1 MKKPDFEKIIQS
13 LADYY
18 GELSP
23 PLNFTNNYELCISV
37 VLSAQT
43 TDAQVNRVT
52 PYLFEKYP
60 SFEKLALADIDD
72 VERIIKSTGFYK
84 VKARSVIALSK
95 RVVEDFKGELP
106 PSMEKLV
113 LLPGVGRKS
122 ANVILSHGFDIPA
135 IAVDT
140 HVARLSVRL
149 GFSVHSDVKKIEADL
164 MQKIPRRLWSSSHL
178 YLITHG
184 RTFCK
189 ARKPLC
195 RNCPIRLLCPY
206 IDKCL

>member
-1 MKKPDFEKIIQS
+1 VKKPDFKKIIQS

-23 PLNFTNNYELCISV
+23 PLNFRNNYELCISV

-60 SFEKLALADIDD
+60 SFELLASADIND

-84 VKARSVIALSK
+84 VKARSIIALSK
-95 RVVEDFKGELP
+95 RVSEEFNGQLP
-106 PSMEKLV
+106 SSMEKLI

-122 ANVILSHGFDIPA
+122 ANVVLSHGFDVPA

-149 GFSVHSDVKKIEADL
+149 GFSVHSDVKEIEADL
-164 MQKIPRRLWSSSHL
+164 MEKIPRRLWSSSHL

-184 RTFCK
+184 RTFCR

-195 RNCPIRLLCPY
+195 RDCPIRQLCPY
-206 IDKCL
+206 KDKCL

>member
-1 MKKPDFEKIIQS
+1 MKKPDFEKIILS
-13 LADYY
+13 LAEYY

-23 PLNFTNNYELCISV
+23 PLNYTNNYELCISV

-60 SFEKLALADIDD
+60 SFELLASADVSD

-84 VKARSVIALSK
+84 VKARSIIALSK
-95 RVVEDFKGELP
+95 RVSEEFNKQLP
-106 PSMEKLV
+106 SSMEKLI

-122 ANVILSHGFDIPA
+122 ANVVLSHGFDVPA

-164 MQKIPRRLWSSSHL
+164 MGKIPRRLWSSSHL

-195 RNCPIRLLCPY
+195 KNCPIRLLCPY
-206 IDKCL
+206 KDKCL

>member
-1 MKKPDFEKIIQS
+1 MKKPDFKKIIQS

-23 PLNFTNNYELCISV
+23 PLNFRNNYELCISV

-60 SFEKLALADIDD
+60 SFELLASADISD

-84 VKARSVIALSK
+84 VKARSIIALSK
-95 RVVEDFKGELP
+95 RVSEEFNGQLP
-106 PSMEKLV
+106 SSMEKLI

-122 ANVILSHGFDIPA
+122 ANVVLSHGFDVPA

-149 GFSVHSDVKKIEADL
+149 GFSVHSDVKEIEADL
-164 MQKIPRRLWSSSHL
+164 MEKIPRRLWSSSHL

-184 RTFCK
+184 RTFCR

-195 RNCPIRLLCPY
+195 RDCPIRQLCPY
-206 IDKCL
+206 KDKCL